1 VVSLATS
8 SIYVQNL
15 IPFGKFF
22 HQIWLFR
29 FLHAA
34 AQNRASK
41 LVKLTGQTMK
51 NFSTAALS
59 LALAAAVLPATVL
72 AQTPSATDSRQAAC
86 AFLPDAPD
94 QHVVVRGD
102 TLWGISGKF
111 LQKPWCWPQV
121 WDMNREQ
128 IRNPHWIYPGQIVYF
143 DRVAG
148 RLRLGTP
155 SGDNG
160 GLPTVRL
167 SPSVRSTPNGSD
179 AIPTIELTAI
189 EPFLSKPLIVEEN
202 ELKDAPRIV
211 AAPENHVYLSTGD
224 KAYVRGDLK
233 GATVFQAFRP
243 GKPLRD
249 PATQQIIG
257 YEAVHLGTLKLLR
270 TSKADNEPNTFT
282 VVNAKEEM
290 GVGDRLIPQ
299 EATPVINYVPHAPE
313 KNIDARVVAIYGG
326 VTQAGQNQIISIN
339 RGARDG
345 IDIGTVLE
353 MYRLGLTQAD
363 TTVGK
368 GKELI
373 KLPDEKYGDLFI
385 FRVFNNISYGL
396 IMEVRDSAQVGDVVA
411 SPE

>member
-1 VVSLATS
+1 
-8 SIYVQNL
+8 
-15 IPFGKFF
+15 
-22 HQIWLFR
+22 
-29 FLHAA
+29 
-34 AQNRASK
+34 

-59 LALAAAVLPATVL
+59 LALVAAVLPAIGL
-72 AQTPSATDSRQAAC
+72 AQTPSTTESKQAGC
-86 AFLPDAPD
+86 AFLPNAPD

-102 TLWGISGKF
+102 TLWDISGKF

-121 WDMNREQ
+121 WDMNRDQ
-128 IRNPHWIYPGQIVYF
+128 IRNPHWIYPGQVVYF

-148 RLRLGTP
+148 RLRLGSP
-155 SGDNG
+155 SGDSG
-160 GLPTVRL
+160 GVPTVRL
-167 SPSVRSTPNGSD
+167 SPIVRSTPNGSD
-179 AIPTIELTAI
+179 AIQTISPSVI
-189 EPFLSKPLIVEEN
+189 EPFLSKPLVIEEN
-202 ELKDAPRIV
+202 ELQSAPRIV
-211 AAPENHVYLSTGD
+211 ATPEGHVYLSAQD

-249 PATQQIIG
+249 PATKQIIG

-282 VVNAKEEM
+282 VVSAKEEM
-290 GVGDRLIPQ
+290 GVGDRLIPY
-299 EATPVINYVPHAPE
+299 EPTPVINYVPHAPE
-313 KNIDARVVAIYGG
+313 KVIDARIVAIYGG
-326 VTQAGQNQIISIN
+326 VTQAGQNQIVSIN
-339 RGARDG
+339 RGAKDG
-345 IDIGTVLE
+345 IDVGTVLE
-353 MYRLGLTQAD
+353 MYRLGLMQPD
-363 TTVGK
+363 TTIGK